1 MKPPFTLTNTMLHQV
16 IEISRVLGILEFSV
30 KSDLKLRK
38 ENRIKSIHSSLAIE
52 NNSLTEKQ
60 VTDIIDGKRVLGDPK
75 EIREVKN
82 AYDAYEE
89 ILTLDPYRQK
99 DFLKAHRLLTAGIVN
114 EAGKYRSRDI
124 GIFDEIGNVVHMG
137 ARPQYL
143 QALMDDLFAWGKN
156 DNTPELIKSCVFHYE
171 IETIHPF
178 ADGNGRMGRLWQTV
192 ILANWNPIFAW
203 IPIETLIYENQRDYY
218 KVLEQVDQETNSNRF
233 IEFMLAIIL
242 KTLKSYLTVTSNL
255 EQKID
260 IPEGLTDSEAKTYVL
275 VTKYLT
281 EHESINTTVT
291 AKLIQ
296 KSVATARKH
305 LAKFVS
311 LGLLVAQGSNKKSQ
325 LSYSVEVSSSIFRI
339 FDKLML

>member
-1 MKPPFTLTNTMLHQV
+1 MLHQV

-60 VTDIIDGKRVLGDPK
+60 VTDIINGKRVLGDPK

-311 LGLLVAQGSNKKSQ
+311 LGLLVAQGSNKNR
-325 LSYSVEVSSSIFRI
+325 SYHIV
-339 FDKLML
+339 

>member
-114 EAGKYRSRDI
+114 EAGKYRSRDV

-143 QALMDDLFAWGKN
+143 QALMNDLFAWGKN

-192 ILANWNPIFAW
+192 ILANWDPIFTW

-233 IEFMLAIIL
+233 IEFMLTIIL

-275 VTKYLT
+275 VIKYLT
-281 EHESINTTVT
+281 EHENINTTVT

-296 KSVATARKH
+296 KSIATARKH

-311 LGLLVAQGSNKKSQ
+311 LGLLVAQGSNKNR
-325 LSYSVEVSSSIFRI
+325 SYHKV
-339 FDKLML
+339 

>member
-114 EAGKYRSRDI
+114 EAGKYRSRDV

-143 QALMDDLFAWGKN
+143 QALMNDLFAWGKN

-192 ILANWNPIFAW
+192 ILANWNPIFTW

-233 IEFMLAIIL
+233 IEFMLTIIL

-275 VTKYLT
+275 VIKYLT
-281 EHESINTTVT
+281 EHENINTTVT

-296 KSVATARKH
+296 KSIATARKH

-311 LGLLVAQGSNKKSQ
+311 LGLLVAQGSNKNR
-325 LSYSVEVSSSIFRI
+325 SYHKV
-339 FDKLML
+339 

>member
-1 MKPPFTLTNTMLHQV
+1 MLHQV
-16 IEISRVLGILEFSV
+16 IEISRVLGILEFRV

-38 ENRIKSIHSSLAIE
+38 ENRIKSIHSSLASE

-114 EAGKYRSRDI
+114 EAGKYRSRDV
-124 GIFDEIGNVVHMG
+124 GIFDEMGNVVHMG

-143 QALMDDLFAWGKN
+143 QALMDDLFTWGKN

-203 IPIETLIYENQRDYY
+203 IPIETMIYENQRDYY
-218 KVLEQVDQETNSNRF
+218 KVLEQVDQETNSDKF

-242 KTLKSYLTVTSNL
+242 KTLKSYLNVNSDL

-260 IPEGLTDSEAKTYVL
+260 IPKGLTDSEAKTYVL

-311 LGLLVAQGSNKKSQ
+311 LGLLVTQGSNKNR
-325 LSYSVEVSSSIFRI
+325 SYHKV
-339 FDKLML
+339 

>member
-1 MKPPFTLTNTMLHQV
+1 MLHQV
-16 IEISRVLGILEFSV
+16 IEISRVLGILEFRV

-218 KVLEQVDQETNSNRF
+218 KVLEQVDQETNSDRF

-242 KTLKSYLTVTSNL
+242 KTLKSYLNVNSDL

-260 IPEGLTDSEAKTYVL
+260 IPKGLTDSEAKTYVL

-311 LGLLVAQGSNKKSQ
+311 LGLLVTQGSNKNR
-325 LSYSVEVSSSIFRI
+325 SYHKV
-339 FDKLML
+339 

>member
-218 KVLEQVDQETNSNRF
+218 KVLEQVDEETNSNRF

-281 EHESINTTVT
+281 EHESINTTVA

-311 LGLLVAQGSNKKSQ
+311 LGLLVAQGSNKNR
-325 LSYSVEVSSSIFRI
+325 SYHIV
-339 FDKLML
+339 

>member
-311 LGLLVAQGSNKKSQ
+311 LGLLVAQGSNKNR
-325 LSYSVEVSSSIFRI
+325 SYHIV
-339 FDKLML
+339 

>member
-1 MKPPFTLTNTMLHQV
+1 M

-311 LGLLVAQGSNKKSQ
+311 LGLLVAQGSNKNR
-325 LSYSVEVSSSIFRI
+325 SYHIV
-339 FDKLML
+339 

>member
-1 MKPPFTLTNTMLHQV
+1 MKPPFTLTNTMFHQV
-16 IEISRVLGILEFSV
+16 IKISRVLGILEFRV
-30 KSDLKLRK
+30 KGDWKLRK
-38 ENRIKSIHSSLAIE
+38 ENRIKSIHSSLVIE

-114 EAGKYRSRDI
+114 EAGKYRSRDV
-124 GIFDEIGNVVHMG
+124 GIFDEMGNVVHMG

-143 QALMDDLFAWGKN
+143 QALMDDLFTWGKN

-192 ILANWNPIFAW
+192 ILANWDPIFAW
-203 IPIETLIYENQRDYY
+203 IPIETMIYENQQDYY

-242 KTLKSYLTVTSNL
+242 KTLKSYLNVNSDL

-260 IPEGLTDSEAKTYVL
+260 IPKGLTDSEAKTYVL

-311 LGLLVAQGSNKKSQ
+311 LGLLVARGSNKNR
-325 LSYSVEVSSSIFRI
+325 SYH
-339 FDKLML
+339 KA

>member
-30 KSDLKLRK
+30 KIDLKLLK

-311 LGLLVAQGSNKKSQ
+311 LGLLVAQGSNKNR
-325 LSYSVEVSSSIFRI
+325 SYHIV
-339 FDKLML
+339 

>member
-192 ILANWNPIFAW
+192 VLANWNPIFAW

-311 LGLLVAQGSNKKSQ
+311 LGLLVAQGSNKNR
-325 LSYSVEVSSSIFRI
+325 SYHIV
-339 FDKLML
+339 

>member
-1 MKPPFTLTNTMLHQV
+1 MLHQV

-30 KSDLKLRK
+30 KSDLKLWK

-114 EAGKYRSRDI
+114 EAGKYRSRDV
-124 GIFDEIGNVVHMG
+124 GIFDEMGNVVHMG

-143 QALMDDLFAWGKN
+143 QALMDDLFTWGKN

-203 IPIETLIYENQRDYY
+203 IPIETMIYENQRDYY
-218 KVLEQVDQETNSNRF
+218 KVLEQVDQETNSDRF

-242 KTLKSYLTVTSNL
+242 KTLKSYLNVNSDL

-260 IPEGLTDSEAKTYVL
+260 IPKGLTDSEAKTYVL

-311 LGLLVAQGSNKKSQ
+311 LGLLVTQGSNKNR
-325 LSYSVEVSSSIFRI
+325 SYHKV
-339 FDKLML
+339 

>member
-99 DFLKAHRLLTAGIVN
+99 DFFKAHRLLTAGIVN
-114 EAGKYRSRDI
+114 EAGKYRSRDVR
-124 GIFDEIGNVVHMG
+124 IFDEIGNVVHMG

-143 QALMDDLFAWGKN
+143 QALMDDLFVWGKN

-203 IPIETLIYENQRDYY
+203 IPLETLIYENQRDYY

-305 LAKFVS
+305 LAKFVN
-311 LGLLVAQGSNKKSQ
+311 LGRLIAQRSNKSR
-325 LSYSVEVSSSIFRI
+325 SYHKV
-339 FDKLML
+339 

>member
-16 IEISRVLGILEFSV
+16 IEISRVLGILEFRV

-114 EAGKYRSRDI
+114 EAGKYRSRDV
-124 GIFDEIGNVVHMG
+124 GIFDEMGNVVHMG

-143 QALMDDLFAWGKN
+143 QALMDDLFTWGKN

-203 IPIETLIYENQRDYY
+203 IPIETMIYENQRDYY
-218 KVLEQVDQETNSNRF
+218 KVLEQVDQETNSDRF

-242 KTLKSYLTVTSNL
+242 KTLKSYLNVNSDL

-260 IPEGLTDSEAKTYVL
+260 IPKGLTDSEAKTYVL

-311 LGLLVAQGSNKKSQ
+311 LGLLVTQGSNKNR
-325 LSYSVEVSSSIFRI
+325 SYHKV
-339 FDKLML
+339 

>member
-192 ILANWNPIFAW
+192 ILSNWNPIFAW

-311 LGLLVAQGSNKKSQ
+311 LGLLVAQGSNKNR
-325 LSYSVEVSSSIFRI
+325 SYHIV
-339 FDKLML
+339 

>member
-1 MKPPFTLTNTMLHQV
+1 MKPPFTLTNTMFHQV
-16 IEISRVLGILEFSV
+16 IEISRILGIIEFRV
-30 KSDLKLRK
+30 KSDWRLRK

-60 VTDIIDGKRVLGDPK
+60 AADIIDGKRVLGDPK

-114 EAGKYRSRDI
+114 EAGKYRSRDV
-124 GIFDEIGNVVHMG
+124 GIFDEMGNVVHMG

-143 QALMDDLFAWGKN
+143 QALMDDLFTWGKN

-192 ILANWNPIFAW
+192 ILANWDPIFAW
-203 IPIETLIYENQRDYY
+203 IPLETMIYENQRDYY
-218 KVLEQVDQETNSNRF
+218 KVLEQVDQGTNSNRF

-242 KTLKSYLTVTSNL
+242 KTLKSYLNVNGDL

-260 IPEGLTDSEAKTYVL
+260 IPKGLTDSEAKTYVL

-281 EHESINTTVT
+281 EHESINTAVT

-311 LGLLVAQGSNKKSQ
+311 LGLLVAQGSNKNR
-325 LSYSVEVSSSIFRI
+325 SYHKV
-339 FDKLML
+339 

>member
-16 IEISRVLGILEFSV
+16 IEISRILGILEFSV

-114 EAGKYRSRDI
+114 KAGKYRSRDV
-124 GIFDEIGNVVHMG
+124 GILDEIGNVVHMG

-311 LGLLVAQGSNKKSQ
+311 LGLLVAQGSNKNR
-325 LSYSVEVSSSIFRI
+325 SYHIV
-339 FDKLML
+339 

>member
-1 MKPPFTLTNTMLHQV
+1 MKPPFTLTNTMFHQV
-16 IEISRVLGILEFSV
+16 IEIPRILGIIEFRV
-30 KSDLKLRK
+30 KSDLKLQK
-38 ENRIKSIHSSLAIE
+38 ENRIKSIHVSLAIE

-114 EAGKYRSRDI
+114 EAGKYRSRDV
-124 GIFDEIGNVVHMG
+124 GIFDEMGNVVHMG

-143 QALMDDLFAWGKN
+143 QTLMDDLFTWGKN

-178 ADGNGRMGRLWQTV
+178 ADGNGRMGSLWQTV
-192 ILANWNPIFAW
+192 ILANWDPIFAW
-203 IPIETLIYENQRDYY
+203 IPIETMIYENQRDYY

-242 KTLKSYLTVTSNL
+242 KTLKSYLNVNSDL

-260 IPEGLTDSEAKTYVL
+260 IPKGLTDSEAKTYVL

-291 AKLIQ
+291 AKSIQ

-311 LGLLVAQGSNKKSQ
+311 LGLLVAQGSNKNR
-325 LSYSVEVSSSIFRI
+325 SYHKV
-339 FDKLML
+339 

>member
-114 EAGKYRSRDI
+114 EAGKYRSRDV

-192 ILANWNPIFAW
+192 ILANWNPIFTW

-233 IEFMLAIIL
+233 IEFMLTIIL

-275 VTKYLT
+275 VIKYLT
-281 EHESINTTVT
+281 EHKNINTTVT

-296 KSVATARKH
+296 KSIATARKH

-311 LGLLVAQGSNKKSQ
+311 LGLLVAQGSNKNR
-325 LSYSVEVSSSIFRI
+325 SYHKV
-339 FDKLML
+339 

>member
-114 EAGKYRSRDI
+114 EAGKYRSRDV

-192 ILANWNPIFAW
+192 ILANWNPVFAW

-275 VTKYLT
+275 VIKYLT

-311 LGLLVAQGSNKKSQ
+311 LGLLVAQGSNKNR
-325 LSYSVEVSSSIFRI
+325 SYNMV
-339 FDKLML
+339 

>member
-38 ENRIKSIHSSLAIE
+38 ENRIKSIHSLLAIE

-311 LGLLVAQGSNKKSQ
+311 LGLLVAQGSNKNR
-325 LSYSVEVSSSIFRI
+325 SYHIV
-339 FDKLML
+339 

>member
-1 MKPPFTLTNTMLHQV
+1 MLHQV

-99 DFLKAHRLLTAGIVN
+99 DFLKAHHLLTAGIVN

-311 LGLLVAQGSNKKSQ
+311 LGLLVAQGSNKNR
-325 LSYSVEVSSSIFRI
+325 SYHKV
-339 FDKLML
+339 

>member
-281 EHESINTTVT
+281 EYESINTTVT

-305 LAKFVS
+305 SAKFVS
-311 LGLLVAQGSNKKSQ
+311 LGLLVAQGSNKNR
-325 LSYSVEVSSSIFRI
+325 SYHKV
-339 FDKLML
+339 

>member
-1 MKPPFTLTNTMLHQV
+1 MLHQV

-99 DFLKAHRLLTAGIVN
+99 DFFKAHRLLTAGIVN

-305 LAKFVS
+305 SAKFVS
-311 LGLLVAQGSNKKSQ
+311 LGLLVAQGSNKNR
-325 LSYSVEVSSSIFRI
+325 SYHKV
-339 FDKLML
+339 

>member
-1 MKPPFTLTNTMLHQV
+1 MLHQV

-311 LGLLVAQGSNKKSQ
+311 LGLLVAQGSNKNR
-325 LSYSVEVSSSIFRI
+325 SYHIV
-339 FDKLML
+339 

>member
-89 ILTLDPYRQK
+89 ILTLDLYRQK

-114 EAGKYRSRDI
+114 EAGKYRSRDVR
-124 GIFDEIGNVVHMG
+124 IFDEIGNVVHMG

-143 QALMDDLFAWGKN
+143 QALMDDLFVWGKN

-203 IPIETLIYENQRDYY
+203 IPLETLIYENQRDYY

-305 LAKFVS
+305 LAKFVN
-311 LGLLVAQGSNKKSQ
+311 LGRLIAQRSNKSR
-325 LSYSVEVSSSIFRI
+325 SYHKV
-339 FDKLML
+339 

>member
-171 IETIHPF
+171 VETIHPF

-281 EHESINTTVT
+281 EHESINTTVA

-311 LGLLVAQGSNKKSQ
+311 LGLLVAQGSNKNR
-325 LSYSVEVSSSIFRI
+325 SYHIV
-339 FDKLML
+339 

>member
-1 MKPPFTLTNTMLHQV
+1 MLHQV

-30 KSDLKLRK
+30 KRDLKLRK

-114 EAGKYRSRDI
+114 EAVKYRSRDI

-311 LGLLVAQGSNKKSQ
+311 LGLLVAQGSNKNR
-325 LSYSVEVSSSIFRI
+325 SYHIV
-339 FDKLML
+339 

>member
-1 MKPPFTLTNTMLHQV
+1 MLHQV
-16 IEISRVLGILEFSV
+16 IEISRVLGILEFRV

-114 EAGKYRSRDI
+114 EAGKYRSRDV
-124 GIFDEIGNVVHMG
+124 GIFDEMGNVVHMG

-143 QALMDDLFAWGKN
+143 QALMDDLFTWGKN

-203 IPIETLIYENQRDYY
+203 IPIETMIYENQRDYY
-218 KVLEQVDQETNSNRF
+218 KVLEQVDQETNSDRF

-242 KTLKSYLTVTSNL
+242 KTLKSYLNVNSDL

-260 IPEGLTDSEAKTYVL
+260 IPRGLTDSEAKTYVL

-311 LGLLVAQGSNKKSQ
+311 LGLLVTQGSNKNR
-325 LSYSVEVSSSIFRI
+325 SYHKV
-339 FDKLML
+339 

>member
-1 MKPPFTLTNTMLHQV
+1 M
-16 IEISRVLGILEFSV
+16 
-30 KSDLKLRK
+30 KLRK

-281 EHESINTTVT
+281 EHESINTTVA

-311 LGLLVAQGSNKKSQ
+311 LGLLVAQGSNKNR
-325 LSYSVEVSSSIFRI
+325 SYHIV
-339 FDKLML
+339 

>member
-1 MKPPFTLTNTMLHQV
+1 
-16 IEISRVLGILEFSV
+16 
-30 KSDLKLRK
+30 DLKLRK
-38 ENRIKSIHSSLAIE
+38 ENRIQSIHSSLAIE
-52 NNSLTEKQ
+52 NHSRTEKQ

-82 AYDAYEE
+82 AYDAHEE

-305 LAKFVS
+305 LAKFVN
-311 LGLLVAQGSNKKSQ
+311 LGRLIAQRSNKSR
-325 LSYSVEVSSSIFRI
+325 SYHKV
-339 FDKLML
+339 

>member
-16 IEISRVLGILEFSV
+16 IEISRVLGILEFRV

-114 EAGKYRSRDI
+114 EAGKYRSRDV
-124 GIFDEIGNVVHMG
+124 GIFDEMGNVVHMG

-192 ILANWNPIFAW
+192 ILANWDPIFAW
-203 IPIETLIYENQRDYY
+203 IPIETMIYENQRDYY

-242 KTLKSYLTVTSNL
+242 KTLKSYLNVNSDL

-260 IPEGLTDSEAKTYVL
+260 IPKGLTDSEAKTYVL

-311 LGLLVAQGSNKKSQ
+311 LGLLVAQGSNKNR
-325 LSYSVEVSSSIFRI
+325 SYH
-339 FDKLML
+339 KA

>member
-1 MKPPFTLTNTMLHQV
+1 MLHQV

-60 VTDIIDGKRVLGDPK
+60 VTDIIDGKRILGDPK

-114 EAGKYRSRDI
+114 EAGKYRSRDV

-143 QALMDDLFAWGKN
+143 QTLMNDLFAWGKN

-192 ILANWNPIFAW
+192 ILANWNPIFTW

-233 IEFMLAIIL
+233 IEFMLTIIL

-275 VTKYLT
+275 VIKYLT
-281 EHESINTTVT
+281 EHENINTTVT

-296 KSVATARKH
+296 KSIATARKH

-311 LGLLVAQGSNKKSQ
+311 LGLLVAQGSNKNR
-325 LSYSVEVSSSIFRI
+325 SYHKV
-339 FDKLML
+339 

>member
-1 MKPPFTLTNTMLHQV
+1 MFHQV
-16 IEISRVLGILEFSV
+16 IKISRILGIIEFRV
-30 KSDLKLRK
+30 KSDWRLQK
-38 ENRIKSIHSSLAIE
+38 ENRIKSIHASLAIE

-60 VTDIIDGKRVLGDPK
+60 VTDIIDGKHVLGDPK

-99 DFLKAHRLLTAGIVN
+99 DFLKAHCLLTTGIVN
-114 EAGKYRSRDI
+114 EAGKYRSRDVE
-124 GIFDEIGNVVHMG
+124 IFDEMGNVVHMG

-143 QALMDDLFAWGKN
+143 QTLMDDLFTWGKN
-156 DNTPELIKSCVFHYE
+156 DNTPEFIKNCVFHYE

-203 IPIETLIYENQRDYY
+203 IPLETMIYENQRDYY

-242 KTLKSYLTVTSNL
+242 KTLKSYLNVNSDL

-260 IPEGLTDSEAKTYVL
+260 ISKGLTDSEAKTYVL

-311 LGLLVAQGSNKKSQ
+311 LGLLVAQGSNKNR
-325 LSYSVEVSSSIFRI
+325 SYHKV
-339 FDKLML
+339 

>member
-52 NNSLTEKQ
+52 NNSLTEKR

-203 IPIETLIYENQRDYY
+203 IPIETLIYENQLDYY

-311 LGLLVAQGSNKKSQ
+311 LGLLVAQGSNKNR
-325 LSYSVEVSSSIFRI
+325 SYHIV
-339 FDKLML
+339 